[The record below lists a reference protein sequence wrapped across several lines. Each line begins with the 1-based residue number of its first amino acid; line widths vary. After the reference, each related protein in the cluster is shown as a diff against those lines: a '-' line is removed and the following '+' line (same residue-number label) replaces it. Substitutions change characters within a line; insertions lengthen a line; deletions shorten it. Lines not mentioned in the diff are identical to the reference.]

1 VDKTDFLHRLKGL
14 RAFQSAEQ
22 ALFLAGTL
30 TGQKLGC
37 VQVGQFRTFGPVDMQ
52 GLIHNAPG
60 FGWQTG
66 SERDRGRL
74 GDPGW
79 PGRSRF
85 ALRSA
90 ELPKPDFFLTRS
102 ALSKVLVRF
111 TTKSLYTE

>member
-37 VQVGQFRTFGPVDMQ
+37 VQVDQFRTFDPVDMQ
-52 GLIHNAPG
+52 GLIHKASS
-60 FGWQTG
+60 FGPCMG
-66 SERDRGRL
+66 AGRDRGRL
-74 GDPGW
+74 EDPGW
-79 PGRSRF
+79 PGRSCF

-90 ELPKPDFFLTRS
+90 ELPKPDFFLDRVRD
-102 ALSKVLVRF
+102 SKPLVRF